1 MNSYNNNNRRNN
13 NNNNN
18 QRRNNR
24 GGNKNRTAVRRYDDE
39 NVSPQ
44 QKRHFVNK
52 RDTHMT
58 RGKDMRANGDRV
70 QAENEFQHAEH
81 YTRMINIADAQQVK
95 YEEKKAAEKA
105 EREKN
110 NPRKTEATSS
120 DEKPVASEG
129 NAEQKDENA
138 EASEE
143 KVAKKPTR
151 TRKPRKAPVKNT
163 EAAEAE
169 KPTEKAVEKPAAIA
183 ELPFM
188 QDPKSE

>member
-1 MNSYNNNNRRNN
+1 
-13 NNNNN
+13 
-18 QRRNNR
+18 
-24 GGNKNRTAVRRYDDE
+24 
-39 NVSPQ
+39 
-44 QKRHFVNK
+44 
-52 RDTHMT
+52 MT

-110 NPRKTEATSS
+110 NPRKTEAPSS

-129 NAEQKDENA
+129 NTEQKDTNA
-138 EASEE
+138 DANTEASEE